1 MAEKI
6 FQKIIDDSDS
16 DLRISIPDDLDINLD
31 LNIYIKF
38 LEYTL
43 EKMKAAQMRKY
54 VANKVWWMKIRK
66 DKNQNNKEIIVK
78 DI

>member
-31 LNIYIKF
+31 LNIYIRF

-43 EKMKAAQMRKY
+43 EKMKAAKARKH
-54 VANKVWWMKIRK
+54 
-66 DKNQNNKEIIVK
+66 QQ
-78 DI
+78 

>member
-1 MAEKI
+1 MAEKL

-31 LNIYIKF
+31 LNIYIRF

-43 EKMKAAQMRKY
+43 DKMKAARDKKY
-54 VANKVWWMKIRK
+54 YNKK
-66 DKNQNNKEIIVK
+66 
-78 DI
+78 

>member
-31 LNIYIKF
+31 LNIYIRF

-43 EKMKAAQMRKY
+43 EKMKAARDKKY
-54 VANKVWWMKIRK
+54 YNKV
-66 DKNQNNKEIIVK
+66 
-78 DI
+78 

>member
-43 EKMKAAQMRKY
+43 EKMKADRDNNY
-54 VANKVWWMKIRK
+54 YNKVC
-66 DKNQNNKEIIVK
+66 NCE
-78 DI
+78 

>member
-31 LNIYIKF
+31 LNIYIRF

-43 EKMKAAQMRKY
+43 EKMKADRDNNY
-54 VANKVWWMKIRK
+54 YNKVC
-66 DKNQNNKEIIVK
+66 NCE
-78 DI
+78 